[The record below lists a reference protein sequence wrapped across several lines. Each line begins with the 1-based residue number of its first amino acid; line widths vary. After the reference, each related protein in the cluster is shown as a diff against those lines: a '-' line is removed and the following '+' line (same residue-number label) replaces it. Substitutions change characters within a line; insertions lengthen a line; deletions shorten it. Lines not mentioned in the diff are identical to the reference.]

1 MDKMVRDGGKMKKK
15 NHPVA
20 TKIITSPMV
29 NVLSF
34 LSTIRKSD
42 HEYTK
47 LEIAEAADVSYP
59 TLLRL
64 WPTIE
69 ELKLMVPT
77 RRLGPAQLFR
87 VNKNSNLIQKFA
99 AFELELATMLSEKIA
114 GEELATEEI
123 KMPKAAAHV

>member
-1 MDKMVRDGGKMKKK
+1 MKKK

-20 TKIITSPMV
+20 TEIITSPMI

-47 LEIAEAADVSYP
+47 LEIAEAAAVSYP

-69 ELKLMVPT
+69 ELRLMIPT

-87 VNKNSNLIQKFA
+87 INKNSSLIQKFA
-99 AFELELATMLSEKIA
+99 AFEFELVVMLSEKVVA
-114 GEELATEEI
+114 RELAKEEI
-123 KMPKAAAHV
+123 KMPKAAAHA